1 MAGVYERLTS
11 GKKDAVAQGGG
22 VSFVPED
29 KGVYA
34 KIARENQGVH
44 SRITQE
50 KPSDP
55 IYDQWKLEQQMREE
69 MERVRQERLQQ
80 QKEAAVKAGAPA
92 MAMQPVVTAA
102 QVAVEQAGRN
112 IGAEPT
118 EEKPVKELRADRKT
132 AIKTAREELRQ
143 ARAEAGKTYATAED
157 HVAALPVYKK
167 ALADANA
174 AFDAAKT
181 AAWEPANRQAAPERY
196 DNAVTLKGTDLQ
208 ESYNAEA
215 MAKGA
220 KAAGNP
226 LVDFEG
232 YVEDR
237 RKATGQSPAA
247 MFGVARGADGKG
259 ARAAD
264 FLSTLSGKERE
275 YIDYLYG
282 TYDRQKAAQL
292 LQAYLTNRANEQPAL
307 RPQVVDALQQAE
319 NAVQQA
325 DKKTMGRNAGK
336 VPVYIQSHLQDA
348 QRGANINNN
357 AGGVV
362 AGMLSKPA
370 YAVETVAQSV
380 RNLAKGTDLT
390 APLYSEAALGVAD
403 SKAAEKRFLDNFE
416 NKKLQWVA
424 GVGLSIANSA
434 ANRLLGPIGKFMMGL
449 QAMGGDAYDLAQEG
463 EDATTILMHSALA
476 GIAEGVAE
484 GISWGRLDEILNGM
498 PPKTFRGLL
507 KTVRAQMATEFGEEA
522 VTEGVNILTDW
533 ATRGENSTIAEVAAQ
548 AKEDGREHPGWY
560 TAGVMAGQIAL
571 AGLAGAFS
579 GGIMGGSALALNA
592 MRNQIGG
599 NAAKANGQAVD
610 LAQKAENAAGNDAA
624 QVEAEGLQSAAEPVK
639 QGAEEVPKAAAGIRV
654 EAPIMAVG
662 DEKDAARMNA
672 FIPGSAVVRGEENA
686 QETVADFAQTA
697 ADQMPA
703 AENTQNLEGAQEK
716 EQRAAFRGR
725 VDDSEIRG
733 IKLTE
738 RQKADKKVYEALS
751 SALGVQIRLT
761 SSKADEM
768 GRRSG
773 DNGYYDRRTNSFV
786 FDINAENFSELDR
799 DAKGQLN
806 TAAALTMSHELTH
819 YIQRW
824 SPEQYG
830 ALKDTVMRILQ
841 EQTGQ
846 DVATIIDRKRQ
857 TLMQDGQPRMDDTA
871 VLDEIVADGC
881 QMMLRDSGVF
891 EQIAQKNRTLG
902 QKIVD
907 WLKSAVTALRKAY
920 EGLTARSSEAK
931 YIAQVAENY
940 QRVLDQWTAAL
951 MDARDTSRNGPQTSA
966 ESVIEKT
973 VSVTNEAQ
981 DAIEEQ
987 GSVSGKAEQK
997 RYVKVT
1003 KEQAERWKNER
1014 IADHELKKRG
1024 AVAKAAKN
1032 SSLTMPEMVAE
1043 VDEALNKDR
1052 KRTEAQI
1059 MEDRRAIAKELETFR
1074 EFMREGGTAEEY
1086 LQNGAPEMREM
1097 RPKGWAERKAIDA
1110 QEDSMEALERE
1121 YQKSV
1126 MEEIGV
1132 QIDSKT
1138 ESAAPEYLS
1147 LSRRQPWQ
1155 VDLKTGE
1162 WEATTDVPGRQA
1174 PYQKPRQT
1182 EQILKMLEELTR
1194 HSDEEKITDLQS
1206 TAGQV
1211 KQPEAENIANV
1222 QQTKTKPEE
1231 LPKAEKPENQSSTS
1245 QVKPQGTGWEKFE
1258 DNRIAQA
1265 MHHKPE
1271 GAVANMGDAERVR
1284 HAEEE
1289 IRKARKTLQELE
1301 EDAQDGEV
1309 RTAEGIAKG
1318 EMTLKDVSP
1327 RFSVEKVARMAE
1339 QMRLIK
1345 QWEEQGITGQ
1355 RKGLHETQFK
1365 VAEELME
1372 GADDSIFEH
1381 DPKGAKG
1388 IVGKRRMEFG
1398 KLLAST
1404 SERVM
1409 HRVFDGKTAQKAIEE
1424 YIRPA
1429 ERNEAAKI
1437 MAIGRL
1443 FDGARELK
1451 LNRYE
1456 STMVQLVG
1464 EGLMPE
1470 WNGAGTNPL
1479 WKNGQKMVESL
1490 PEYAR
1495 ENPEIKKLAENL
1507 SRIEPEKITK
1517 AVEWYRKTY
1526 KDFHAMV
1533 NNFRLAHGM
1542 PEIGSIENYFPHF
1555 SQDMD
1560 GDMLNRTL
1568 KSFGIEQMGDLPA
1581 SIAGRTAGFR
1591 PVSRWVGSFQ
1601 KRTGPQTVF
1610 DAEQGFQMYANAVM
1624 DMLYHTDDIMRIRHL
1639 EWVIRQRSR
1648 EQEKTGKRPGIEERL
1663 KQTKQML
1670 EDPVQLARIEEIME
1684 EGEKDAT
1691 GKDLS
1696 AEYSGFVQWLQEYG
1710 NKLANKGDTYRFMER
1725 ILGRRTA
1732 NMMNKMLGN
1741 YGAAQIVG
1749 NVRSALAN
1757 TAVLPKMV
1765 SLLSTKSGKAAGK
1778 AEIYIGQ
1785 ALWKMARGEMRD
1797 VYGRS
1802 EFMSSKKGVDP
1813 LVRTAKDRHSNA
1825 HMILFNVVEDAMS
1838 KLSFTAGYVQ
1848 AQDELKK
1855 SGKSGAEIEREVIQR
1870 ANDFAAQVMSRRDKA
1885 GASLLSRSR
1894 EPIVRLAGMFQT
1906 EIANE
1911 WQTFTQDM
1919 PREAKVLA
1927 DKLGKKKAAA
1937 VYGAALARYL
1947 VYSNVLAY
1955 AAETVLGVNPFND
1968 WLTWIADLVRD
1979 VWEEPEEEGEKG
1991 KINFEAVKDFAGEAA
2006 GTVPYISGIAAM
2018 LGYTNDRVPV
2028 GNVLELIENAGSI
2041 VSAQRPSG
2049 KIEGA
2054 INAANVAGQL
2064 VGFPGAGQYAK
2075 SLKGIVAMADGGKRS
2090 QKTGQLQDVWQ
2101 PKEEESWKDAAR
2113 AIAFGPSAM
2122 EGVREYYDTGKAE
2135 LTKKQT
2141 EAYDAKVK
2149 AGVPKGEALEYAK
2162 DIMPALTSSQLEAYD
2177 AAIGAGIHKDTAL
2190 SYVKWSKGVTAKK
2203 DIPNSKRIQY
2213 LQQANEFESLTGE
2226 QRAILYQGALPSDQ
2240 AKEFEEMT
2248 QKVDRLGVDM
2258 NTWLEFLERYYQIRG
2273 SGKKQR
2279 VRELME
2285 KLELPPTTAQI
2296 LGDIIGYDIR

>member
-1 MAGVYERLTS
+1 MAGVYEKLTS
-11 GKKDAVAQGGG
+11 GKKDAVAAGGG

-69 MERVRQERLQQ
+69 MERVRQERLRQ
-80 QKEAAVKAGAPA
+80 QKEEAVKAGAPA

-102 QVAVEQAGRN
+102 QVAVEQ
-112 IGAEPT
+112 
-118 EEKPVKELRADRKT
+118 VRKN
-132 AIKTAREELRQ
+132 Q
-143 ARAEAGKTYATAED
+143 EAAQER
-157 HVAALPVYKK
+157 
-167 ALADANA
+167 
-174 AFDAAKT
+174 AAKSMWKGAQRDIH
-181 AAWEPANRQAAPERY
+181 AAISTGNLGALEGLANRSAEKREVLDTVRDARTETANRQAAPERY
-196 DNAVTLKGTDLQ
+196 DNAVTLKGTELQ
-208 ESYNAEA
+208 ESYSAEA

-247 MFGVARGADGKG
+247 MFGVAWGADGKG

-307 RPQVVDALQQAE
+307 QPQVVDAAQQAD

-403 SKAAEKRFLDNFE
+403 SKAAEERFLKNFE

-434 ANRLLGPIGKFMMGL
+434 ANRLLGPLGKFMMGL

-463 EDATTILMHSALA
+463 EDATTILVHSALA
-476 GIAEGVAE
+476 GIAESAAE
-484 GISWGRLDEILNGM
+484 SISWGRLDKILNGM

-507 KTVRAQMATEFGEEA
+507 KTVSAQMATEFGEEA

-592 MRNQIGG
+592 MRNKIGG
-599 NAAKANGQAVD
+599 NAAKADGQAVD
-610 LAQKAENAAGNDAA
+610 LTPKTANAAGNDAA
-624 QVEAEGLQSAAEPVK
+624 QVKPEGMQNAAEPGK
-639 QGAEEVPKAAAGIRV
+639 QGTEETPKAAAGIRV

-672 FIPGSAVVRGEENA
+672 FIPGSAVVQGEENA

-703 AENTQNLEGAQEK
+703 EGNTQNSGESAEKKPPVNWRARNIDAEEDLEA
-716 EQRAAFRGR
+716 
-725 VDDSEIRG
+725 
-733 IKLTE
+733 
-738 RQKADKKVYEALS
+738 
-751 SALGVQIRLT
+751 VQPL
-761 SSKADEM
+761 
-768 GRRSG
+768 
-773 DNGYYDRRTNSFV
+773 
-786 FDINAENFSELDR
+786 INAQ
-799 DAKGQLN
+799 GQ
-806 TAAALTMSHELTH
+806 
-819 YIQRW
+819 
-824 SPEQYG
+824 
-830 ALKDTVMRILQ
+830 
-841 EQTGQ
+841 
-846 DVATIIDRKRQ
+846 
-857 TLMQDGQPRMDDTA
+857 
-871 VLDEIVADGC
+871 
-881 QMMLRDSGVF
+881 
-891 EQIAQKNRTLG
+891 
-902 QKIVD
+902 
-907 WLKSAVTALRKAY
+907 
-920 EGLTARSSEAK
+920 
-931 YIAQVAENY
+931 QVE
-940 QRVLDQWTAAL
+940 
-951 MDARDTSRNGPQTSA
+951 P
-966 ESVIEKT
+966 
-973 VSVTNEAQ
+973 
-981 DAIEEQ
+981 
-987 GSVSGKAEQK
+987 
-997 RYVKVT
+997 
-1003 KEQAERWKNER
+1003 
-1014 IADHELKKRG
+1014 
-1024 AVAKAAKN
+1024 
-1032 SSLTMPEMVAE
+1032 
-1043 VDEALNKDR
+1043 
-1052 KRTEAQI
+1052 
-1059 MEDRRAIAKELETFR
+1059 
-1074 EFMREGGTAEEY
+1074 
-1086 LQNGAPEMREM
+1086 
-1097 RPKGWAERKAIDA
+1097 KAIDA
-1110 QEDSMEALERE
+1110 TDASVKDGVPQQTENVNAENAENVPEQPQMPSRPANKRSAESRARDAARELHAGKDGATKILQTIQQMDAATMTPEMRRVVAQNVAKELVKEGPYISKEFWESFAPLRDYLRKTEMHIDPQTLGEIKAMGLTVTSFNQKYGTRLTTKNVPGNSLDGNMAQWAPLTNGMVQADEGNAFDALVHTLDTMRQGKAGELDKHGMESAIDGAAEVLLKYADETMEPDEPEALD
-1121 YQKSV
+1121 KKD
-1126 MEEIGV
+1126 G
-1132 QIDSKT
+1132 K
-1138 ESAAPEYLS
+1138 
-1147 LSRRQPWQ
+1147 
-1155 VDLKTGE
+1155 
-1162 WEATTDVPGRQA
+1162 
-1174 PYQKPRQT
+1174 
-1182 EQILKMLEELTR
+1182 
-1194 HSDEEKITDLQS
+1194 
-1206 TAGQV
+1206 
-1211 KQPEAENIANV
+1211 
-1222 QQTKTKPEE
+1222 KPEI
-1231 LPKAEKPENQSSTS
+1231 QSSTS
-1245 QVKPQGTGWEKFE
+1245 QEKTQGTGWEKFE

-1289 IRKARKTLQELE
+1289 IAKARKTLQKLE

-1318 EMTLKDVSP
+1318 EMTLQDVSP

-1339 QMRLIK
+1339 QLRLIK

-1409 HRVFDGKTAQKAIEE
+1409 HRVFDGKIAQKAIEE

-1464 EGLMPE
+1464 EGLMQE
-1470 WNGAGTNPL
+1470 WNGTGTNPL

-1507 SRIEPEKITK
+1507 GRIDPKKITK

-1533 NNFRLAHGM
+1533 NDFRLAHGM

-1670 EDPVQLARIEEIME
+1670 EDPAQLARIEEIME
-1684 EGEKDAT
+1684 AGEKDAT

-1825 HMILFNVVEDAMS
+1825 HMILFNAVEDAMS

-1870 ANDFAAQVMSRRDKA
+1870 ANDFAAQVMSRRDKT

-1968 WLTWIADLVRD
+1968 WLAWIADLVRD

-2064 VGFPGAGQYAK
+2064 VGLPGAGQYAK
-2075 SLKGIVAMADGGKRS
+2075 SLKGIIALADGGKRS

-2122 EGVREYYDTGKAE
+2122 KGVREYYDTGKAE

-2149 AGVPKGEALEYAK
+2149 AGVPKDEALEYAK
-2162 DIMPALTSSQLEAYD
+2162 DIMPALTSAQLEAYD

-2203 DIPNSKRIQY
+2203 DKDGETIPNSKRIQY

-2258 NTWLEFLERYYQIRG
+2258 DTWMEFLERYYQIRG

-2285 KLELPPTTAQI
+2285 DLELPPTTAQI